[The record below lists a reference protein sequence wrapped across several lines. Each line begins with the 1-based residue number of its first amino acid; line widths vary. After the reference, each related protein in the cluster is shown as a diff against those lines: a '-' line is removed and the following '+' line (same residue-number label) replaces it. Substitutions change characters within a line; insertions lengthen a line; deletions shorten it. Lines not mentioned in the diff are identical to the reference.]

1 MININ
6 DLMQDFQKIAT
17 NASAVSSKIK
27 ENDFVARLVICYENQ
42 EKEKHIETYNKIV
55 EYSKE
60 LDNLQ
65 FNYKVKEN
73 KYIYLLNKSEFENS
87 TEFDNLKQMFNK
99 KDNDGNYKIL
109 TINLK
114 NFNVYS
120 EFLQLVLKVLK
131 NK

>member
-27 ENDFVARLVICYENQ
+27 ENDFIARLVICYENQ

-114 NFNVYS
+114 NFNVYND
-120 EFLQLVLKVLK
+120 FLQLVLKVLK

>member
-1 MININ
+1 
-6 DLMQDFQKIAT
+6 MQDFQKIAN
-17 NASAVSSKIK
+17 NASAVNSKIK
-27 ENDFVARLVICYENQ
+27 ENDFIARLVICYENA
-42 EKEKHIETYNKIV
+42 EKEKNIEVYNKIV
-55 EYSKE
+55 EYTKE
-60 LDNLQ
+60 LDKIQ

-99 KDNDGNYKIL
+99 KDNEGNYKIL

-114 NFNVYS
+114 NFNIYS

>member
-1 MININ
+1 MINIT
-6 DLMQDFQKIAT
+6 DLMQDFQKIAN
-17 NASAVSSKIK
+17 NASAVNSKIK
-27 ENDFVARLVICYENQ
+27 ENDFIARLVICYENA
-42 EKEKHIETYNKIV
+42 EKEKNIEVYNKIV
-55 EYSKE
+55 EYTKE
-60 LDNLQ
+60 LDKIQ

-99 KDNDGNYKIL
+99 KDNEGNYKIL

-114 NFNVYS
+114 NFNIYS

>member
-1 MININ
+1 MISIS
-6 DLMQDFQKIAT
+6 DLMQDFQKIAN
-17 NASAVSSKIK
+17 NASAVNSKINEK
-27 ENDFVARLVICYENQ
+27 DFIARLVICYENA

-73 KYIYLLNKSEFENS
+73 KYIYLLSKNEFENS
-87 TEFDNLKQMFNK
+87 VEFDNLKQMFNK
-99 KDNDGNYKIL
+99 KDTDGNYKIL

-114 NFNVYS
+114 NFNVYND
-120 EFLQLVLKVLK
+120 FLQLVLKVLK